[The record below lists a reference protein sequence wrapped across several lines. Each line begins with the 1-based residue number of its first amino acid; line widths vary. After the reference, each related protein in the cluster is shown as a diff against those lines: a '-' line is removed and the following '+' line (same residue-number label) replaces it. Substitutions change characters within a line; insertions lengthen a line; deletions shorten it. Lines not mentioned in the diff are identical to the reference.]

1 MTAFKDLIERA
12 SHCQYIGQD
21 NTEQTTRLQPTCTA
35 PSVAGRSYC
44 EDHLWSVYQKGSATA
59 RRKKDLR
66 VAASVWDTESEFNA
80 AVEELV
86 SEGFD
91 L

>member
-1 MTAFKDLIERA
+1 MISFKDLIER
-12 SHCQYIGQD
+12 STTCQYIGQD
-21 NTEQTTRLQPTCTA
+21 NTEHSTRLHPTCTL

-44 EDHLWSVYQKGSATA
+44 EQHLWLVYQKGSATA

-66 VAASVWDTESEFNA
+66 VAASVWDIESEFNA

>member
-1 MTAFKDLIERA
+1 MTSFTQLIERA
-12 SHCQYIGQD
+12 STCQYIGPAA
-21 NTEQTTRLQPTCTA
+21 TEHSTRLHPTCTA

-44 EDHLWSVYQKGSATA
+44 ELHLWTVYQKGSATA

-66 VAASVWDTESEFNA
+66 VAASVWDIESEFNS

-91 L
+91 V

>member
-1 MTAFKDLIERA
+1 MTAFTDLIER
-12 SHCQYIGQD
+12 STTCQYIGQAA
-21 NTEQTTRLQPTCTA
+21 TGHSTRLQPTCTVH
-35 PSVAGRSYC
+35 SVAGRSYC
-44 EDHLWSVYQKGSATA
+44 EEHLWSVYQKGSATA
-59 RRKKDLR
+59 RRKKDER
-66 VAASVWDTESEFNA
+66 VAAAVWDIESEFNA

>member
-1 MTAFKDLIERA
+1 MISFTDLIER
-12 SHCQYIGQD
+12 STTCQYIGQD
-21 NTEQTTRLQPTCTA
+21 STAQSTRLEPTCST
-35 PSVAGRSYC
+35 PSLAGRSYC
-44 EDHLWSVYQKGSATA
+44 EQHLWEVYQKGSATA
-59 RRKKDLR
+59 RRKTDLR
-66 VAASVWDTESEFNA
+66 VAASVWDIESEFNS

>member
-1 MTAFKDLIERA
+1 MTSFTDLIERA
-12 SHCQYIGQD
+12 STCQYIGPAA
-21 NTEQTTRLQPTCTA
+21 TEQSTRLHPTCSLH
-35 PSVAGRSYC
+35 SVAGRSYC
-44 EDHLWSVYQKGSATA
+44 EQHLWCVYQKGSATA

-66 VAASVWDTESEFNA
+66 VAASVWDIESEFNS

-91 L
+91 V

>member
-1 MTAFKDLIERA
+1 MTAFKHVIERA
-12 SHCQYIGQD
+12 STCQYIGQD
-21 NTEQTTRLQPTCTA
+21 ATEHSTRLHPTCTA
-35 PSVAGRSYC
+35 PSVKGRSYC
-44 EDHLWSVYQKGSATA
+44 EEHLWLVYQKGSATA

-66 VAASVWDTESEFNA
+66 VAASVWDIESEFNA

-91 L
+91 I

>member
-1 MTAFKDLIERA
+1 MTTVTQLIERA
-12 SHCQYIGQD
+12 STCQYIGPAA
-21 NTEQTTRLQPTCTA
+21 TEQSTRLHPTCTP

-44 EDHLWSVYQKGSATA
+44 EQHLWLVYQKGSATA

-66 VAASVWDTESEFNA
+66 VAASVWDIESEFNS

-91 L
+91 V